1 MHTRSLA
8 VAAAVPVVVGA
19 LLFATPATA
28 QPLNSVGFGSASS
41 SLGFGSSSPQVSC
54 PRSPLA
60 PPMRFLD
67 NDVLDARAHEL
78 VQDPVVVAAKSNLR
92 DTLAQS
98 GLATDDVTAAEMP
111 AYVDS
116 LALAV
121 ASDVAN
127 LGRTSIA
134 WDNQPD
140 RRWGL
145 DNPDVIYRSATIDES
160 GSYVIRG
167 IRHSSQ
173 NIYFQVTDAYVG
185 DGTLGNTTGFLA
197 GSDLNTAADGSFT
210 LTLSAGPGQLGEN
223 HIQLGAGSKRI
234 IVRDTLA
241 NWATETPAEL
251 QLTQVGGPVVAVPAD
266 PAAEVARRMTLQG
279 EFWANYTKQLLELL
293 PVNAVAP
300 PAPTR
305 GGLPGQVSAF
315 AQFDLRA
322 DEALVLTVDPADA
335 PYFGMQL
342 GNNWFTSMNYWNHQ
356 SSLNRA
362 QAMTNPDGSVTFVV
376 SQRDPSICN
385 WIDPTGHNRGLIF
398 LRWQDL
404 PADVVPGPVAAEVVS
419 LDSLDAALAD
429 VPKINHGARRAQAEH
444 RETSLHRRPAAWLE

>member
-1 MHTRSLA
+1 MHNRSFA
-8 VAAAVPVVVGA
+8 VAAAVPAVVGA
-19 LLFATPATA
+19 LLLSTPAAA
-28 QPLNSVGFGSASS
+28 QSLGSVGFGSSS
-41 SLGFGSSSPQVSC
+41 SLGFGSSSSPVNC

-60 PPMRFLD
+60 PPMRFLE
-67 NDVLDARAHEL
+67 NDALDARALEL
-78 VQDPVVVAAKSNLR
+78 TQDPAVVTAKAKLR
-92 DTLAQS
+92 DTLTQS
-98 GLATDDVTAAEMP
+98 GLATDDAAAAEMP
-111 AYVDS
+111 GYVDS
-116 LALAV
+116 LAVAV

-134 WDNQPD
+134 WDDQPD

-145 DNPDVIYRSATIDES
+145 DNPDVIYRSATIDEN

-167 IRHSSQ
+167 VRNSSQ
-173 NIYFQVTDAYVG
+173 NIYIQVLDAYPG

-197 GSDLNTAADGSFT
+197 GNDLRTAADGSFT
-210 LTLSAGPGQLGEN
+210 LTLSAEPGQPGEN
-223 HIQLGAGSKRI
+223 HIQLGKGSKRLV
-234 IVRDTLA
+234 VRDTLA
-241 NWATETPAEL
+241 NWATETPTEL
-251 QLTQVGGPVVAVPAD
+251 QLTQTDGPAVAVPAD

-279 EFWANYTKQLLELL
+279 EFWANYAKQLLQVL

-315 AQFDLRA
+315 AQFDLEP

-342 GNNWFTSMNYWNHQ
+342 GNNWFTSMNYWDHQ

-362 QAMTNPDGSVTFVV
+362 QAMANPNGSITYVV
-376 SQRDPSICN
+376 SQRDPNVCN
-385 WIDPTGHNRGLIF
+385 WVDPTGHNRGLIF

-404 PADVVPGPVAAEVVS
+404 PADVVPGPVTTRVVPVAD
-419 LDSLDAALAD
+419 LDDALVD
-429 VPKINHGARRAQAEH
+429 IPKINHGVRQAQLEH
-444 RETSLHRRPAAWLE
+444 REASVHRRPAVWPR